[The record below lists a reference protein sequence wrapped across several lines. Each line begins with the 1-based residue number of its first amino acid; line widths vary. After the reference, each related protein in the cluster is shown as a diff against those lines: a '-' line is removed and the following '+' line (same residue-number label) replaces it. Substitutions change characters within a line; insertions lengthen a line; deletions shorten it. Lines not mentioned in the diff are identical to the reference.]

1 MKEKKREYTDK
12 LSSCSSVL
20 RSVINCSAW
29 IFLFSSWTR
38 SNLIALA
45 ILSLEGEASIIA
57 YAWMRNASKY
67 LLDDIIRQSR
77 QRILKVINKMVL
89 TRSDRKG
96 VGEQQQGDRNLL
108 VDGEVQP
115 FTQLSVITVLF
126 HSLKIIAG
134 IPSSIQNWS
143 NHAPGKQDATR
154 QLTYPQY
161 PTNGREKWKIH
172 RDTSPNHHA

>member
-1 MKEKKREYTDK
+1 
-12 LSSCSSVL
+12 
-20 RSVINCSAW
+20 
-29 IFLFSSWTR
+29 
-38 SNLIALA
+38 
-45 ILSLEGEASIIA
+45 
-57 YAWMRNASKY
+57 MRNASKY

-89 TRSDRKG
+89 TRGDRKG

-134 IPSSIQNWS
+134 IPSSIQN
-143 NHAPGKQDATR
+143 
-154 QLTYPQY
+154 
-161 PTNGREKWKIH
+161 
-172 RDTSPNHHA
+172 